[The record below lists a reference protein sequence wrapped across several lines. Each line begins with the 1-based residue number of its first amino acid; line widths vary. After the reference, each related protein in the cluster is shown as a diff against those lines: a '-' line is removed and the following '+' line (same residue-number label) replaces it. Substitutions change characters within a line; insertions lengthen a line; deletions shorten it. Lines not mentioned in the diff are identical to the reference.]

1 MPGLDR
7 DGGNIKESKLKER
20 ASQVS
25 PDPAVAPQWGYCVG
39 WRVSPLFPPYLE
51 AVRSTE
57 PLDK

>member
-1 MPGLDR
+1 MPALDR
-7 DGGNIKESKLKER
+7 DGGNIKESKLKKR

-25 PDPAVAPQWGYCVG
+25 PDSAMALQWGYRVG
-39 WRVSPLFPPYLE
+39 WRVSPLFPPYFE